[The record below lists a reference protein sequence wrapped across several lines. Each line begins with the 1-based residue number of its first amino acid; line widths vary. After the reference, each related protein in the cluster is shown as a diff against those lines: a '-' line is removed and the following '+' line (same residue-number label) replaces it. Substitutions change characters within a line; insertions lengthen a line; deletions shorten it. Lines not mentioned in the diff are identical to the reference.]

1 MNYFLLAGTAAENGV
16 SNVDLILE
24 YVIYAAIIV
33 VGLFVLALLRRAGR
47 LPKHGELKKQ
57 LAAFIEELETF
68 RRSAASLTRY
78 QFFRR
83 VSKLL
88 YRADKL
94 EFITAQMSDKE
105 RDGDIGSASL
115 LIQNARDL
123 ISPYK
128 YSKRDSADLAGFT
141 EAIEKVKDAAQIIDN
156 IIARDSELKA
166 RRSKKNES

>member
-1 MNYFLLAGTAAENGV
+1 
-16 SNVDLILE
+16 
-24 YVIYAAIIV
+24 
-33 VGLFVLALLRRAGR
+33 
-47 LPKHGELKKQ
+47 
-57 LAAFIEELETF
+57 
-68 RRSAASLTRY
+68 
-78 QFFRR
+78 
-83 VSKLL
+83 
-88 YRADKL
+88 
-94 EFITAQMSDKE
+94 MSDKE

-128 YSKRDSADLAGFT
+128 YGKRDSADLAGFT